1 MNAAQKAESDKNVP
15 LEVKQGVKH
24 TFGVLSMGRYDDPD
38 SGGSSFSVLLGDAP
52 HLDTTALHEYF
63 HAFGM
68 AAAWER
74 ERRFAS

>member
-52 HLDTTALHEYF
+52 HLDMKYTI
-63 HAFGM
+63 FG
-68 AAAWER
+68 
-74 ERRFAS
+74 